1 MSSFSS
7 NQNKAVAAKAIRRP
21 PQQERSERTLAAIL
35 DAASILFAEVGFDA
49 TTMTAI
55 AARSGTSI
63 GGLYHYFPDKTS
75 IVLALAHQYGL
86 AIEAEWRPLIA
97 RAPDLT
103 PRKFADIFIE
113 TMLRLVD
120 QHPAYL
126 TLQTAPVRLRRDPA
140 SRRAL
145 RLAIANAF
153 QAKNPALTEERAFL
167 SANIVV
173 QTVSGMTRLFA
184 ESAPGDQPIIV
195 ADYKL
200 ILTSYLTTI
209 LGSQGVTSR
218 P

>member
-1 MSSFSS
+1 MPSVSS
-7 NQNKAVAAKAIRRP
+7 NQKRATSAKAIRRP

-35 DAASILFAEVGFDA
+35 DVASSLFAEVGFEA

-75 IVLALAHQYGL
+75 IVLALAHQFGL
-86 AIEAEWRPLIA
+86 AIEAEWKPLIA
-97 RAPDLT
+97 QAPGLT

-113 TMLRLVD
+113 TMLRLVR

-126 TLQTAPVRLRRDPA
+126 ALQTAPVRPRRDPA

-153 QAKNPALTEERAFL
+153 RAKNSALTEERALL
-167 SANIVV
+167 SANVIV
-173 QTVSGMTRLFA
+173 QTVTGMTRLFA
-184 ESAPGDQPIIV
+184 ESAPQDQPIIV

-200 ILTSYLTTI
+200 ILTAYLTNI
-209 LGSQGVTSR
+209 LRS
-218 P
+218 